1 MAASLNKVFLM
12 GNLTRD
18 PELRYLPSGQPVTSF
33 SIAMNRVYNS
43 QTGEK
48 KEEVSYVRVVV
59 WARLAEI
66 CNEYLKKGSP
76 VFVEGRLQSRSWEAQ
91 DGTKRS
97 SIEVVAQNVQFLP
110 RGGQGRGAEGSAPAM
125 DGGDEAMFD
134 DVDAFPGSG
143 STSSSGAKGA
153 RGASSIPAD
162 ELKPDEDV
170 PF

>member
-1 MAASLNKVFLM
+1 VAASLNKVFLM

-43 QTGEK
+43 NTGEK

-76 VFVEGRLQSRSWEAQ
+76 VFVEGRLQSRSWEGQ

-97 SIEVVAQNVQFLP
+97 AIEVVAQNVQFLP
-110 RGGQGRGAEGSAPAM
+110 RGQGRTGEAAAPVM
-125 DGGDEAMFD
+125 DAADDAIFD
-134 DVDAFPGSG
+134 DAGAFPGSPKKG
-143 STSSSGAKGA
+143 S
-153 RGASSIPAD
+153 ASLSAE
-162 ELKPDEDV
+162 ELRPDEDV